1 MTITVSLSADGISDA
16 IRDLQYAKDNLQWG
30 IEETLEIL
38 AKDGADIAQIAD
50 GSMAYVL
57 GYLEN
62 GNTAKIQ
69 ATGEQLLIAE
79 FGAGDAT
86 ELPIAMFEND
96 TETDVYPGSYSE
108 QVGSGEYAATGQ
120 WHFGGRVYKQVAPR
134 MGLYKALQYIV
145 RESTNITEGV
155 IKL

>member
-1 MTITVSLSADGISDA
+1 MRITVSLSEDGIRDA
-16 IRDLQYAKDNLQWG
+16 IRDLKYAKDDLQWG

-38 AKDGADIAQIAD
+38 ARDGADIAQIED
-50 GSMAYVL
+50 GSMAYVM
-57 GYLEN
+57 GYLAD

-69 ATGEQLLIAE
+69 ATGENLLIAE

-86 ELPIAMFEND
+86 ELPIAMYENAPQ
-96 TETDVYPGSYSE
+96 TDVYPGAYSE
-108 QVGSGEYAATGQ
+108 QVGTGEYATTGQ
-120 WHFGGRVYKQVAPR
+120 WHFGGHVYKEVAPR

-145 RESTNITEGV
+145 RESTDTARGV